1 MRTKMPARCAALA
14 VGAAALA
21 CLAAAAASASEACA
35 PPETGTT
42 HGVARVIDGE
52 TLLLDSGEDVRLI
65 GALAPKPDAQPVE
78 TQDVRPRDWPPA
90 RDALA
95 ALEALV
101 ADRSVTLRTEG
112 RQRDRYGRALAQ
124 VYVGRAG
131 PDRTGVWV
139 QESLIRN
146 GHARA
151 YALPGNAG
159 CLSALLKMEA
169 EARAAKRGLW
179 QRETYRVRSAGE
191 VDALLRL
198 TGRFT
203 LVEGRVA
210 QVTRAQRTTYINFGA
225 DWRHDFTASL
235 ASAIIEQGD
244 DGAKR
249 VAALAGRS
257 VRVRG
262 WIERRNGPMIVLSSL
277 DEIEVLDTADGAA
290 IEAESKT
297 PR

>member
-1 MRTKMPARCAALA
+1 MRRTMPARCAVLA
-14 VGAAALA
+14 VGAAALL
-21 CLAAAAASASEACA
+21 CLATAAASASEACA
-35 PPETGTT
+35 PPQTGAM
-42 HGVARVIDGE
+42 HGVVRVIDGE

-65 GALAPKPDAQPVE
+65 GALAPKPDTLSVE
-78 TQDVRPRDWPPA
+78 PRDVKPRDWPPA

-112 RQRDRYGRALAQ
+112 QPRDRYGRALAQ
-124 VYVGRAG
+124 VYAGRAG

-139 QESLIRN
+139 QENLIRN

-159 CLSALLKMEA
+159 CLGALLKAET

-179 QRETYRVRSAGE
+179 VQDVYRVRSASE

-198 TGRFT
+198 AGRFT

-235 ASAIIEQGD
+235 ASAIIERSN

-262 WIERRNGPMIVLSSL
+262 WIERHNGPMIMLSSL
-277 DEIEVLDTADGAA
+277 DEIEVLDGVG
-290 IEAESKT
+290 EV
-297 PR
+297 PQ